1 LNEGLEVNGWSI
13 TVNGS
18 PASVKSNPLSEDSDG
33 DNLNDWAEYSTYHS
47 NPESADTD
55 NDGQGDILEVLY
67 NTDLSSASS
76 VASLV
81 ENAPTRPRLYLEI
94 NYLTGYAPAPEAISY
109 LKYYFEN
116 DLGVQLETAQNE
128 VTNGELA
135 AIGVSTGSIS
145 PQELNTIEEHFH
157 ENHTTHLYV
166 FYASELEDNT
176 EGGAAALTFGVAING
191 KYLPGRLDRE
201 RTILLHEIGHAL
213 GMQHT
218 SDSASVMQSGPTF
231 LEPVYGSAW
240 SQRNLLD
247 IWSADEPW
255 NQ

>member
-1 LNEGLEVNGWSI
+1 
-13 TVNGS
+13 
-18 PASVKSNPLSEDSDG
+18 
-33 DNLNDWAEYSTYHS
+33 
-47 NPESADTD
+47 
-55 NDGQGDILEVLY
+55 
-67 NTDLSSASS
+67 
-76 VASLV
+76 VAGLV
-81 ENAPTRPRLYLEI
+81 ENAPIRPQLNLEI
-94 NYLTGYAPAPEAISY
+94 DYMTGYAPAPEAISY

-116 DLGVQLETAQNE
+116 DLGVLVEATQDE
-128 VTNGELA
+128 VTNVELA
-135 AIGVSTGSIS
+135 AVGVSTELIS
-145 PQELNTIEEHFH
+145 PQELNTIESNFH

-176 EGGAAALTFGVAING
+176 EGGAAAPTFGVAING

-218 SDSASVMQSGPTF
+218 SDPASVMQSGPTF
-231 LEPVYGSAW
+231 LEPVYASAW

-247 IWSADEPW
+247 VWSVGEPW